1 MCQVGDR
8 WKGAGRHIHLTYH
21 LIRTHFIILLWMG
34 GSCQVPHVQDEY
46 QHWGTHWGR
55 CHALEGIRLL
65 IEKESITRDICSG
78 LWVDLWTVDKFTG
91 NRTWLWL
98 CRSWTFCS
106 EELKGNQD
114 QHCWEDRGSLGVLA
128 RQWEPAATARVNKR
142 GGVCFVLH
150 CACVLSRNWSWG
162 LK

>member
-65 IEKESITRDICSG
+65 IEQESITRDICSG

-106 EELKGNQD
+106 EELKGTRTNTAERTGARWG
-114 QHCWEDRGSLGVLA
+114 CWRGSENLQLQPVLTREA
-128 RQWEPAATARVNKR
+128 E
-142 GGVCFVLH
+142 
-150 CACVLSRNWSWG
+150 CVLCFIVRVF
-162 LK
+162 